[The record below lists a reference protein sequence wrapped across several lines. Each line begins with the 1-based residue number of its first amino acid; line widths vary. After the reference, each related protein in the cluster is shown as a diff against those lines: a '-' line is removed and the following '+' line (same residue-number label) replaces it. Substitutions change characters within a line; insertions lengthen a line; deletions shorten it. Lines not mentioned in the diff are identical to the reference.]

1 MPARPRFPTS
11 RRLVLPAL
19 LFWASAGGLGAA
31 GLFDNFSLRVSPGG
45 LFNMG
50 GSYTDSQKFRDIVD
64 LGGGLNLGLRY
75 EVSKNVYLDA
85 ACGYAIMTVKSGQK
99 PYAFRHSNS
108 YFNMASATL
117 NAALYLKSGYAIE
130 PYFILGGGLYP
141 WAFRSGVFGGRIWPA
156 PSKPQA
162 GLRDTS
168 LGLNLGLG
176 IEANIFVHL
185 SAVLEVRYTYL
196 FSKNVAR
203 FGTNDLSQTDFLGVN
218 LGVIYYFKRK

>member
-1 MPARPRFPTS
+1 MPG
-11 RRLVLPAL
+11 RLVLAAL
-19 LFWASAGGLGAA
+19 FFWASAGALGAA

-45 LFNMG
+45 LFNLG
-50 GSYTDSQKFRDIVD
+50 GSYTDTQKFRDIVD

-75 EVSKNVYLDA
+75 EVSKNVYLEA

-99 PYAFRHSNS
+99 PYAFRHGSS

-141 WAFRSGVFGGRIWPA
+141 WAFRSGIFGGRTWSA

-168 LGLNLGLG
+168 LGLNFGLG
-176 IEANIFVHL
+176 IEANILVHL
-185 SAVLEVRYTYL
+185 SAVFEVRYTYL

-203 FGTNDLSQTDFLGVN
+203 FGTNDFTQTDFLGVN
-218 LGVIYYFKRK
+218 LGVVYYFKRK